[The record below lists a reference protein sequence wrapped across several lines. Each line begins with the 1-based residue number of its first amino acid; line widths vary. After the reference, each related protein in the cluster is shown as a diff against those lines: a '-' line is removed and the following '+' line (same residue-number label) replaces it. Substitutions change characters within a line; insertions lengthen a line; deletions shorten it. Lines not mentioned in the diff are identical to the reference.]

1 MQIETS
7 GWNAERSE
15 GGAVVAMMRRKV
27 PKGRKSSREIEEAI
41 ARVEARFAAI
51 NVETSRR
58 AAIEGA
64 LSSPGQAYVASP
76 GRSDNDPELHTQK
89 SLLDDTSGPRMEIE
103 RQVNDYPSPRNRYG
117 PGQLSSIEACSPHF
131 GSQVHT
137 SGPRMEIERQ
147 VNDYPNPRNRYGPG
161 QLSSIEA
168 CSPHFG
174 SQVPTGNA
182 YTGYQFSN
190 EAVGHGALLEKKNPN
205 NAKDENDAGRQLDA
219 ARLPGE
225 RKIRVQNYIGTTKYY
240 PGKEQYRGA
249 SWDEVIAN
257 VKYKPDSVVPRG
269 PRDKHERNAQ
279 SRGTAQQFTPQMLC
293 SNFSGPAPGMGA
305 LPVAGIRGSQSTA
318 PEEISAAAQRPDPHV
333 PQAGPLSVHHPELES
348 VLEYSPRNR
357 PYRGPA
363 IVSSDMAI
371 SDMAIR
377 GYT

>member
-89 SLLDDTSGPRMEIE
+89 SLLDD
-103 RQVNDYPSPRNRYG
+103 
-117 PGQLSSIEACSPHF
+117 
-131 GSQVHT
+131 T